1 MNRYTRL
8 LALLLALLM
17 MISFAASCQPAGGN
31 EGSSLAESSSLESSS
46 ETKSEVMSEEKSEE
60 ISEEVSSEE
69 TVEISSSVL
78 EESSIPLPEKSSV
91 SNVISSRPVSSV
103 APSKPVSSVAPSKP
117 ASSVKPSESS
127 SATSSNDGWGL
138 PTDDMPRLCDPLLTG
153 DFIQGW
159 YYSGW
164 DYDDWVKHFTSLK
177 AVGITSLILQYDVY
191 VNDCKI
197 YRIDFKHDIP
207 DSYFTS
213 SSDQYTHI
221 LGDVLSAAKETGC
234 KVWIGLGVADDW
246 WTETNHWDD
255 DWRSFQCEVNK
266 MAMDAIKKY
275 YYTEYKDQIEGLY
288 WANEMYTQDSGLEE
302 IWADM
307 ISRDLDYLTE
317 TGMDLPMM
325 MAPYNSE
332 WYVTKDPNLKAG
344 QDYKLDITPEEA
356 EEMWTTFV
364 QKTRFRDGDV
374 FCPMDSIYSSA
385 LEIEDAV
392 DFLISMKNAVDKSN
406 VDLQFW
412 IDAENFTDG
421 GWACSMD
428 QLRDKLKICSKLATR
443 MVCFSYT
450 HYYLKDSTRHKAY
463 KRYYEAVID

>member
-17 MISFAASCQPAGGN
+17 MVSFAASCQPTGGD
-31 EGSSLAESSSLESSS
+31 ESSSLPGSSSSEISSEQEREESSS
-46 ETKSEVMSEEKSEE
+46 EEISEEKSEE
-60 ISEEVSSEE
+60 
-69 TVEISSSVL
+69 TTEISSSVL
-78 EESSIPLPEKSSV
+78 EESSIPLPEMSSV
-91 SNVISSRPVSSV
+91 SNQISSKPVSSA

-117 ASSVKPSESS
+117 VSSTKPSESS
-127 SATSSNDGWGL
+127 SKNEDDWSL
-138 PTDDMPRLCDPLLTG
+138 PTDDMPQLCDPILTG

-164 DYDDWVKHFTSLK
+164 DYEDWVEHFTALK
-177 AVGITSLILQYDVY
+177 EVGITSLILQYDVY
-191 VNDCKI
+191 TDDCKI
-197 YRIDFKHDIP
+197 YRIDFEHDIP

-213 SSDQYTHI
+213 SANQYTHI
-221 LGDVLSAAKETGC
+221 LEDVLSAAKETGC

-246 WTETNHWDD
+246 WTETNHWDA

-275 YYTEYKDQIEGLY
+275 YYEEYKDQIEGLY
-288 WANEMYTQDSGLEE
+288 WANEMYTQDSGLEDV
-302 IWADM
+302 WADM
-307 ISRDLDYLTE
+307 ISKDLDYLTE

-332 WYVTKDPNLKAG
+332 WYVTKDPSLSAG
-344 QDYKLDITPEEA
+344 EDYKLDITPEEA
-356 EEMWTTFV
+356 EKMWTTFV

-374 FCPMDSIYSSA
+374 FCPMDSINSSA
-385 LEIEDAV
+385 LLVEDAV
-392 DFLISMKNAVDKSN
+392 DFLISMKNAVEKSN

-428 QLRDKLKICSKLATR
+428 TLRDKLKICSKLATR

-450 HYYLKDSTRHKAY
+450 HYYLDDYSRHTAY
-463 KRYYEAVID
+463 KRYYKAVMD